1 MNKNVV
7 VLGGGTGQSVLLK
20 GLKLFPFNI
29 SAVVSVADDGKST
42 GKLRQEFNIPA
53 VGDVRRVLIALSE
66 TEDIVEKLVNYRFHT
81 TSDLDG
87 HTIGNI
93 LLAALIDICGDLS
106 TGVKQISKTLKLKGK
121 VLPLTDE
128 CVTLMGEMEGGEI
141 IEGEHNITQS
151 PKKIKRVFY
160 KNNPIVN
167 KEVINS
173 ILNSDAIILSM
184 GSIYTS
190 LIPNLL
196 CEDVIKAID
205 KTNSKIIYVC
215 NLFSQPGETDNFKVS
230 DHINLI
236 NSYLGKRKIDV
247 VITNNKKVDKKL
259 LKKYETKE
267 QKSLVEV
274 DSENIKIEN
283 INKPLVKLDVDN
295 TLKHDTIKLGLEI
308 MNILA
313 K

>member
-20 GLKLFPFNI
+20 GLKMFPFNI

-160 KNNPIVN
+160 KNDPIVN

-196 CEDVIKAID
+196 CEEVIKAID

-308 MNILA
+308 MNVLA

>member
-1 MNKNVV
+1 MNKNIV

-29 SAVVSVADDGKST
+29 SAVVSVADDGRST

-87 HTIGNI
+87 HTVGNI
-93 LLAALIDICGDLS
+93 LLTALIDICGDLS
-106 TGVKQISKTLKLKGK
+106 TGVKQVSKTLKLKGK

-128 CVTLMGEMEGGEI
+128 CVTLMGEMENGQI
-141 IEGEHNITQS
+141 VEGEHNITET
-151 PKKIKRVFY
+151 PGKIKRVFY
-160 KNNPIVN
+160 KDEPKAN
-167 KEVINS
+167 KEVIQD

-190 LIPNLL
+190 VIPNLL
-196 CEDVIKAID
+196 CKEVIEAID
-205 KTNSKIIYVC
+205 KSNAKIIYVC
-215 NLFSQPGETDNFKVS
+215 NLFTQPGETDDFKVS
-230 DHINLI
+230 DHIKLI
-236 NSYLGKRKIDV
+236 DSYLGKKKLDI
-247 VITNNKKVDKKL
+247 VITNSEKVDKKL
-259 LKKYETKE
+259 LKRYETTE

-274 DSENIKIEN
+274 DNKNIKIEN
-283 INKPLVKLDVDN
+283 VSKPLVTLDDN
-295 TLKHDTIKLGLEI
+295 TLKHDNIKLALEI